1 MHSNPLIQ
9 VVYTCLEDL
18 KAQNIVELDVSS
30 LSSVTDTLIIASG
43 NSSRQVIAMGRKLV
57 EAAKEANL
65 NILGVEGLDA
75 GDWVLV
81 DLGDVLVHL
90 MQPATRE
97 FYDLEKLWGNACQPA
112 AVDAFSTNSV
122 S

>member
-18 KAQNIVELDVSS
+18 KAQNIVELDVSGV
-30 LSSVTDTLIIASG
+30 SSVTDTLIIASG

-65 NILGVEGLDA
+65 DILGVEGLDA
-75 GDWVLV
+75 GNWVLV

-97 FYDLEKLWGNACQPA
+97 FYDLEKLWGNAGQPA
-112 AVDAFSTNSV
+112 ADTFSTNSV